1 MAMSRHCTTFD
12 HTADVGLAARADTLG
27 ELFQALAE
35 GLADVI
41 CLREQVRAAAERII
55 SVSAEDVGALAVDF
69 LWKVMDTIQAD
80 HQMVAAVEVREIDDT
95 HVKAALMCEEY
106 DPARHEVLTEIKAV
120 TYHELK
126 IAREDGQWTGRVILD
141 L

>member
-1 MAMSRHCTTFD
+1 MTRRCETFD
-12 HTADVGLAARADTLG
+12 HTADVGLAARADTLA

-41 CLREQVRAAAERII
+41 CPRAKVQPQAETII
-55 SVSAEDVGALAVDF
+55 EVAAEDVEALAVDF

-80 HQMVAAVEVREIDDT
+80 RLMVAAVEVREIDET
-95 HVKAALMCEEY
+95 HVKAALACEEY
-106 DPARHEVLTEIKAV
+106 DPAQHEVLTEVKAV

-126 IAREDGQWTGRVILD
+126 IAREDDAWTGRVILD

>member
-1 MAMSRHCTTFD
+1 MTRQCETFD
-12 HTADVGLAARADTLG
+12 HTADLGLAAWADTLA

-41 CLREQVRAAAERII
+41 CPRAKVRPQAETIIKVAAEDL
-55 SVSAEDVGALAVDF
+55 EALAVDF
-69 LWKVMDTIQAD
+69 LWKVMDTIQVD
-80 HQMVAAVEVREIDDT
+80 HRMVAAVEVREIGET
-95 HVKAALMCEEY
+95 HVTAALACEEY

-126 IAREDGQWTGRVILD
+126 IAREGSAWTGRVILD

>member
-1 MAMSRHCTTFD
+1 MARQCETFD
-12 HTADVGLAARADTLG
+12 HTADVGLAAQADTLP

-35 GLADVI
+35 GLADVVCPRTNVQPQTETMI
-41 CLREQVRAAAERII
+41 EVAAEDL
-55 SVSAEDVGALAVDF
+55 EALAVDF
-69 LWKVMDTIQAD
+69 LWKVMDTIQVD
-80 HQMVAAVEVREIDDT
+80 HRMVAAAEVREIDNT
-95 HVKAALMCEEY
+95 HIKAVLMCEDF

-126 IAREDGQWTGRVILD
+126 IVREGSRWTGRVILD

>member
-1 MAMSRHCTTFD
+1 MARQCTTFD
-12 HTADVGLAARADTLG
+12 HTADVGLAARADTLA

-41 CLREQVRAAAERII
+41 CPREQVRAIAERII
-55 SVSAEDVGALAVDF
+55 SVSAEDVEALAVDF
-69 LWKVMDTIQAD
+69 LWKVMDTIQVD
-80 HQMVAAVEVREIDDT
+80 HQMVAAVEVRQIDQT

-106 DPARHEVLTEIKAV
+106 DPARHEILTEVKAV

-126 IAREDGQWTGRVILD
+126 IAREGSACTGRVILD